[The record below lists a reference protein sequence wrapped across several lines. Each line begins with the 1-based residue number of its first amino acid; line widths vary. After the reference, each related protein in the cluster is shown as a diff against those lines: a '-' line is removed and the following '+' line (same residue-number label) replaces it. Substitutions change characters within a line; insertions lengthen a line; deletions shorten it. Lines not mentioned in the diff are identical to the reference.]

1 MENVYNG
8 MLAIKK
14 NDRKPFVTTWMNL
27 EIVILTEASQR
38 NTSIISFACG
48 ILKKLQMDLCKKNI
62 YNYQCRKQTWLLR
75 VKQRGI
81 NWEIGID
88 ICLHMDWE
96 RLGLTYTL
104 LSTNR

>member
-48 ILKKLQMDLCKKNI
+48 ILKKLQMDLCKKKYI
-62 YNYQCRKQTWLLR
+62 
-75 VKQRGI
+75 I
-81 NWEIGID
+81 
-88 ICLHMDWE
+88 
-96 RLGLTYTL
+96 
-104 LSTNR
+104 TNVENKHGY

>member
-1 MENVYNG
+1 MYNG

-48 ILKKLQMDLCKKNI
+48 ILKKLQMDLCKKQK

-104 LSTNR
+104 LYTNR